1 MAALNGEWRKS
12 TRSTNGN
19 GCVKVRTVDG
29 RIEVGDT
36 KQDGQPAQPV
46 LSFTPEEWV
55 AFQAGVRD
63 GEFDL

>member
-1 MAALNGEWRKS
+1 MAALDAAWRKS
-12 TRSTNGN
+12 SRSNVNGS
-19 GCVKVRTVDG
+19 CVKVRAVDG

-36 KQDGQPAQPV
+36 KQDGQPNQPV
-46 LSFTPEEWV
+46 LSFTPDEWV